1 MCFAEARMEV
11 HMDIVQVTKGSAVNQ
26 IWQDLHL
33 KALLTLSFSKE
44 VLSFPIWNIEE

>member
-1 MCFAEARMEV
+1 MCFAHARMEV
-11 HMDIVQVTKGSAVNQ
+11 HIDIVQVSQGSTVNQ

-44 VLSFPIWNIEE
+44 VLSFPI